1 MQRTAATL
9 GATVIAALLSTG
21 ITVAETLS
29 EDAIKYRHA
38 VMDAMKGHISALS
51 LMAFGKVNDPG
62 FIDRHAV
69 ALASLGEE
77 LEHVFPA
84 GSGDGE
90 THALPIIWEEPERFA
105 EALQAAKAA
114 TATGRKSPK
123 RSMRPAMRARAATNV
138 TEKNTKI
145 DRDQRARRG
154 GRLSGR
160 GLHRRP
166 GNDDPAW
173 RVSRARWWLYQLPHG

>member
-114 TATGRKSPK
+114 TATLRDAVAGGNRQEIAK
-123 RSMRPAMRARAATNV
+123 AFNATGDACKGCH
-138 TEKNTKI
+138 ERYREEHE
-145 DRDQRARRG
+145 D
-154 GRLSGR
+154 
-160 GLHRRP
+160 
-166 GNDDPAW
+166 
-173 RVSRARWWLYQLPHG
+173 

>member
-9 GATVIAALLSTG
+9 VAIVTATLLTTSV
-21 ITVAETLS
+21 TVAETLT

-62 FIDRHAV
+62 FIEQHAV

-90 THALPIIWEEPERFA
+90 THALPIIWEEPDKFA
-105 EALQAAKAA
+105 EALQQAKTATAALRDAVAAGERQQIAKAFN
-114 TATGRKSPK
+114 ATGDACKGCHERY
-123 RSMRPAMRARAATNV
+123 R
-138 TEKNTKI
+138 EE
-145 DRDQRARRG
+145 
-154 GRLSGR
+154 
-160 GLHRRP
+160 H
-166 GNDDPAW
+166 DD
-173 RVSRARWWLYQLPHG
+173 